1 MMNRRAFLRLLPG
14 LVAVSFAAT
23 PAHAST
29 SSAQVG
35 QEQYGQPPVSEPVEL
50 TMEQVSRE
58 LATHKMQIGVGIS
71 MIRAITIDNRKI
83 WKHLGNPGPH
93 AERLENT

>member
-1 MMNRRAFLRLLPG
+1 MNRRAFLRLLPG
-14 LVAVSFAAT
+14 VVAVSFAAP
-23 PAHAST
+23 PAL
-29 SSAQVG
+29 AQSN
-35 QEQYGQPPVSEPVEL
+35 YGPNGEPTAPPPAL

-58 LATHKMQIGVGIS
+58 LATHKMQIGVGLS
-71 MIRAITIDNRKI
+71 VIRAMNLEFRKI

>member
-1 MMNRRAFLRLLPG
+1 MMNRRKFLRLLPG

-23 PAHAST
+23 PAH
-29 SSAQVG
+29 G
-35 QEQYGQPPVSEPVEL
+35 QEYYGHPTPTPPPVL